1 MTTLYRTILVAGL
14 LATASLADMDS
25 QRMQRDIRIMEGVL
39 GNENLYYDVPNGAD
53 FHARGLYL
61 DGYGVFFVA
70 SGPSPGAERWD
81 KSLSKGELLAAVRDL
96 LAEFLGDYAGTI
108 GQIDQDDRITVC
120 YQPKWPPRPAIA
132 DTVSFDLFKQ
142 VEAIPELRGSRFDF
156 KELVVA
162 VAVPD
167 SLKKFHFSIDDEQ
180 IPTIAKAREYHFSID
195 DEQIATIAKARE
207 YLQKSLEKLV
217 AMGQIDKSL
226 AEAVGEA
233 DSPVKVYVR
242 FYNKHSAAIAAT
254 VKKSAIDAF
263 REGRIDS
270 ATFRQR
276 IAFAEYKDLR
286 KIDIMAG
293 ILDQAFRHDS
303 YPPWSRIQRTLG
315 MYQPDV
321 GALFF
326 MSDPLRVANLCPA
339 PPSKPTSS
347 KPSPT
352 TARPSTKSRP
362 MSTSSSNIALVG
374 RLIFCRVMNPKSSN
388 IIQIRLTFCRSL
400 NPPLTPTPVATWTS
414 MLLAKRRCGKH
425 GKYGKH
431 MSLPNTPKTY
441 LPISIRLYGQ
451 QRGYRGYRPRGFAP
465 PVGS

>member
-1 MTTLYRTILVAGL
+1 MTTLYCAILVAGFM
-14 LATASLADMDS
+14 ATASFAEVNP

-39 GNENLYYDVPNGAD
+39 SNENLYYDVPDGAN
-53 FHARGLYL
+53 FRARGLYL

-70 SGPSPGAERWD
+70 SGPASGVERWD
-81 KSLSKGELLAAVRDL
+81 KKLSQEELLAATHDL

-108 GQIDQDDRITVC
+108 GQLDQDDRITVC
-120 YQPKWPPRPAIA
+120 YQPRWPPRPAVA
-132 DTVSFDLFKQ
+132 DTVSFDLSKQ
-142 VEAIPELRGSRFDF
+142 VEVIPELRGSRFDF

-162 VAVPD
+162 VPD
-167 SLKKFHFSIDDEQ
+167 SLKKIHF
-180 IPTIAKAREYHFSID
+180 HFSID

-207 YLQKSLEKLV
+207 YLQEFLEKLV
-217 AMGQIDKSL
+217 ARGQIDESL

-242 FYNKHSAAIAAT
+242 FYNVHPAAIAAT

-276 IAFAEYKDLR
+276 IAFAEYEDLR

-293 ILDQAFRHDS
+293 ILDQVFRQGS

-326 MSDPLRVANLCPA
+326 ISDPIRVANPLPRA
-339 PPSKPTSS
+339 SVKARTVEAVADYGATLHQVQSDEHVIVEYRSPFSARSALLKVPKFAIDAYARGDLDLDAFSKKAVWET
-347 KPSPT
+347 
-352 TARPSTKSRP
+352 
-362 MSTSSSNIALVG
+362 
-374 RLIFCRVMNPKSSN
+374 
-388 IIQIRLTFCRSL
+388 Q
-400 NPPLTPTPVATWTS
+400 
-414 MLLAKRRCGKH
+414 
-425 GKYGKH
+425 
-431 MSLPNTPKTY
+431 
-441 LPISIRLYGQ
+441 
-451 QRGYRGYRPRGFAP
+451 
-465 PVGS
+465 

>member
-1 MTTLYRTILVAGL
+1 MTTLYRAILVAGFM
-14 LATASLADMDS
+14 ATASLADIDP

-39 GNENLYYDVPNGAD
+39 SNENLYYDVPAGAD
-53 FHARGLYL
+53 FRARGLYL
-61 DGYGVFFVA
+61 DGYGVLFVA
-70 SGPSPGAERWD
+70 SGPAPGVERWD
-81 KSLSKGELLAAVRDL
+81 KSLSQGELLAAVRDL

-108 GQIDQDDRITVC
+108 GQLDKDDRITVC
-120 YQPKWPPRPAIA
+120 YQPRWPPRPAVA
-132 DTVSFDLFKQ
+132 DTVSFDLPKQ

-156 KELVVA
+156 KELVVV

-167 SLKKFHFSIDDEQ
+167 SLKKFQ
-180 IPTIAKAREYHFSID
+180 FSID

-207 YLQKSLEKLV
+207 YLQESLEKLV

-233 DSPVKVYVR
+233 DSPVKVHVR
-242 FYNKHSAAIAAT
+242 YYNVHSAAIAAT

-293 ILDQAFRHDS
+293 ILDQVFRHGS

-321 GALFF
+321 GTLFF
-326 MSDPLRVANLCPA
+326 ISDPMRIANPLPRATVKAKIVEAVADYGATLHQVQA
-339 PPSKPTSS
+339 DEHVMVEYRSSPS
-347 KPSPT
+347 
-352 TARPSTKSRP
+352 ARS
-362 MSTSSSNIALVG
+362 ALLKV
-374 RLIFCRVMNPKSSN
+374 PKSA
-388 IIQIRLTFCRSL
+388 IDAYTRGDLDLDAFRKKA
-400 NPPLTPTPVATWTS
+400 VW
-414 MLLAKRRCGKH
+414 
-425 GKYGKH
+425 
-431 MSLPNTPKTY
+431 KT
-441 LPISIRLYGQ
+441 Q
-451 QRGYRGYRPRGFAP
+451 
-465 PVGS
+465 

>member
-1 MTTLYRTILVAGL
+1 MTALYCAILVAGFM
-14 LATASLADMDS
+14 ATASLAEVNP

-39 GNENLYYDVPNGAD
+39 SNENLYYDVPDGAN
-53 FHARGLYL
+53 FRARGLYL
-61 DGYGVFFVA
+61 DGYGVLFVA
-70 SGPSPGAERWD
+70 AGPASGTERWD
-81 KSLSKGELLAAVRDL
+81 KKLSQAELLAATRDL

-108 GQIDQDDRITVC
+108 GQLDQDDRITVC
-120 YQPKWPPRPAIA
+120 YQPKWPPRPAVA

-156 KELVVA
+156 KELVVV

-167 SLKKFHFSIDDEQ
+167 TLKTFYFPIN
-180 IPTIAKAREYHFSID
+180 

-207 YLQKSLEKLV
+207 YLQEALEKLV
-217 AMGQIDKSL
+217 ARGQIDKSL

-233 DSPVKVYVR
+233 DSPIKVHVR
-242 FYNKHSAAIAAT
+242 FYNLHSAAIAAT

-276 IAFAEYKDLR
+276 IAFAEYEDLR

-293 ILDQAFRHDS
+293 ILDQVFRHDS

-326 MSDPLRVANLCPA
+326 MSDPMRVANPLPRA
-339 PPSKPTSS
+339 TVKAKIVEAVADYGATLHQVQADEHVVVEYR
-347 KPSPT
+347 SPFS
-352 TARPSTKSRP
+352 ARS
-362 MSTSSSNIALVG
+362 ALLKV
-374 RLIFCRVMNPKSSN
+374 PKSA
-388 IIQIRLTFCRSL
+388 ID
-400 NPPLTPTPVATWTS
+400 AY
-414 MLLAKRRCGKH
+414 A
-425 GKYGKH
+425 
-431 MSLPNTPKTY
+431 
-441 LPISIRLYGQ
+441 
-451 QRGYRGYRPRGFAP
+451 RGDLDLDGFRKKA
-465 PVGS
+465 VWETQ

>member
-1 MTTLYRTILVAGL
+1 MTTLFRVILVAGFM
-14 LATASLADMDS
+14 ATASLADIDP

-39 GNENLYYDVPNGAD
+39 SNENLYYDVPDGAN
-53 FHARGLYL
+53 FRARGLYL
-61 DGYGVFFVA
+61 DGYGVLFVA
-70 SGPSPGAERWD
+70 AGPTPGVERWD

-96 LAEFLGDYAGTI
+96 LAEFLGNYAGTI
-108 GQIDQDDRITVC
+108 GQLDQDDRITVC
-120 YQPKWPPRPAIA
+120 YQPRWPPRPSVA
-132 DTVSFDLFKQ
+132 DTVSFDLPKQ

-167 SLKKFHFSIDDEQ
+167 SLNAKF
-180 IPTIAKAREYHFSID
+180 HFSID

-207 YLQKSLEKLV
+207 YLQESLEKLV
-217 AMGQIDKSL
+217 AGGQIDKSL
-226 AEAVGEA
+226 AEAIGEA
-233 DSPVKVYVR
+233 DSPVKVHVR
-242 FYNKHSAAIAAT
+242 FYNVHSAAIAAT

-293 ILDQAFRHDS
+293 ILDQVFRHDS

-326 MSDPLRVANLCPA
+326 ISDPIRVANPLPRA
-339 PPSKPTSS
+339 TVKANIVEAVADYGATLRQVQSDEHVIVGYR
-347 KPSPT
+347 SPFS
-352 TARPSTKSRP
+352 ARS
-362 MSTSSSNIALVG
+362 ALLKV
-374 RLIFCRVMNPKSSN
+374 PKSA
-388 IIQIRLTFCRSL
+388 ID
-400 NPPLTPTPVATWTS
+400 AY
-414 MLLAKRRCGKH
+414 A
-425 GKYGKH
+425 
-431 MSLPNTPKTY
+431 
-441 LPISIRLYGQ
+441 
-451 QRGYRGYRPRGFAP
+451 RGDLDLGAFRKKA
-465 PVGS
+465 VWETQ

>member
-1 MTTLYRTILVAGL
+1 MTTLFRVILVVVVVAGFM
-14 LATASLADMDS
+14 ATASLADIDP

-39 GNENLYYDVPNGAD
+39 SNENLYYDVPAGAD
-53 FHARGLYL
+53 FRARGLYL
-61 DGYGVFFVA
+61 DGYGVLFVA
-70 SGPSPGAERWD
+70 SGPAPGVERWD
-81 KSLSKGELLAAVRDL
+81 KSLSQGELLAAVRDL

-108 GQIDQDDRITVC
+108 GQLDKDDRITVC
-120 YQPKWPPRPAIA
+120 YQPRWPPRPAVA
-132 DTVSFDLFKQ
+132 DTVSFDLPKQ

-156 KELVVA
+156 KELVVV

-167 SLKKFHFSIDDEQ
+167 SLKKFQ
-180 IPTIAKAREYHFSID
+180 FSID

-207 YLQKSLEKLV
+207 YLQESLEKLV

-233 DSPVKVYVR
+233 DSPVKVHVR
-242 FYNKHSAAIAAT
+242 YYNVHSAAIAAT

-293 ILDQAFRHDS
+293 ILDQVFRHGS

-326 MSDPLRVANLCPA
+326 ISDPMRIANPLPRATVKAKIVEAVADYGATLHQVQA
-339 PPSKPTSS
+339 DEHVMVEYRSPPS
-347 KPSPT
+347 
-352 TARPSTKSRP
+352 ARS
-362 MSTSSSNIALVG
+362 ALLKV
-374 RLIFCRVMNPKSSN
+374 PKSA
-388 IIQIRLTFCRSL
+388 ID
-400 NPPLTPTPVATWTS
+400 AY
-414 MLLAKRRCGKH
+414 A
-425 GKYGKH
+425 
-431 MSLPNTPKTY
+431 
-441 LPISIRLYGQ
+441 
-451 QRGYRGYRPRGFAP
+451 RGDLDLGAFRKKA
-465 PVGS
+465 VWETQ